1 MKTAVAVAAFLALG
15 TLASHSEGRPR
26 PRVVSWPLLEG
37 QSAQAPS
44 AAQEQLKIDP
54 AKEAHIRQLLELTGT
69 KELVVQTMSGMEKNI
84 RPMLVASL
92 PAGDYREKLIDLF
105 FAKFHS
111 KTEPQ
116 QLVNMAVPVYDKY
129 FSDEEIQGLAQFYG
143 TPLGH
148 KTLQVLPKLMSE
160 LQSQGQE
167 WGQRVGRESMEEVLA
182 EHPELAKALQD
193 AQRASHPE

>member
-1 MKTAVAVAAFLALG
+1 
-15 TLASHSEGRPR
+15 
-26 PRVVSWPLLEG
+26 
-37 QSAQAPS
+37 
-44 AAQEQLKIDP
+44 
-54 AKEAHIRQLLELTGT
+54 
-69 KELVVQTMSGMEKNI
+69 
-84 RPMLVASL
+84 
-92 PAGDYREKLIDLF
+92 
-105 FAKFHS
+105 
-111 KTEPQ
+111 
-116 QLVNMAVPVYDKY
+116 MAVPVYDKY